1 MKAQNFIKE
10 HEEIEQDEKLN
21 AFKIMDNRAMGLTN
35 RAVAYLQRYENQ
47 VSMLADCPVNA
58 ITENLKNKLSTGYC
72 LTDSDETLLKTI
84 TTLKKLR

>member
-1 MKAQNFIKE
+1 MKAQKFIKE

-35 RAVAYLQRYENQ
+35 RAVAYLQKYEQ
-47 VSMLADCPVNA
+47 QLSMLQNCPEGEIA
-58 ITENLKNKLSTGYC
+58 ENLKNKLSTGFC
-72 LTDSDETLLKTI
+72 LADIDETLLKTI